1 LTPAASEE
9 LLVGSTTGDDAA
21 VYRIDDRS
29 AIVVTLDFFTPIVDD
44 AHDWG
49 RIAAANA
56 LSDVYAMGG
65 RPVLCLNIVGWPVDE
80 LPLELLADVLEGGA
94 SVAADAG
101 AMVVGGHTIDDPEP
115 KYGMAVVGFADPQ
128 RLMRNDAAAAGDV
141 LFLTKPLGSGVIAT
155 AIKRGIARPATI
167 MRAVEVMS
175 ALNAKAAEAGV
186 EAGVRAATDVTG
198 FGLLGHL
205 QRMLEASGVAAVV
218 DAGAVPLLPDARE
231 LAAADV
237 VPSGTLRNIRHV
249 TPFVAYE
256 DDVAQDLRV
265 VLADAQTSGGMLL
278 ACPAGRS
285 DALAEALRERGVEA
299 ARIGDVREGAPGTIR
314 VTAGR

>member
-1 LTPAASEE
+1 M
-9 LLVGSTTGDDAA
+9 
-21 VYRIDDRS
+21 YRIDDRS
-29 AIVVTLDFFTPIVDD
+29 AIVITLDFFTPIVDD
-44 AHDWG
+44 ARDWG

-65 RPVLCLNIVGWPVDE
+65 RPMLCLNIVGWPVDE

-94 SVAADAG
+94 SIADEAG

-115 KYGMAVVGFADPQ
+115 KYGMAVVGFVDPN

-141 LFLTKPLGSGVIAT
+141 LLLTKPIGTGVVAT
-155 AIKRGIARPATI
+155 AIKRGIAGSETI
-167 MRAVEVMS
+167 ARAVEVMS
-175 ALNAKAAEAGV
+175 TLNATSAQAAA

-205 QRMLEASGVAAVV
+205 QRMLEASGAGAVVAA
-218 DAGAVPLLPDARE
+218 AAVPLLPEARA

-237 VPSGTLRNIRHV
+237 VPSGTRRNIAHV
-249 TPFVAYE
+249 APHVAYDE
-256 DDVAQDLRV
+256 DVAPDLRV

-278 ACPAGRS
+278 ACPPEQA
-285 DALAEALRERGVEA
+285 DALTETLRERGVEA
-299 ARIGDVREGAPGTIR
+299 ARIGEVRDGVAGSIR
-314 VTAGR
+314 VTAR